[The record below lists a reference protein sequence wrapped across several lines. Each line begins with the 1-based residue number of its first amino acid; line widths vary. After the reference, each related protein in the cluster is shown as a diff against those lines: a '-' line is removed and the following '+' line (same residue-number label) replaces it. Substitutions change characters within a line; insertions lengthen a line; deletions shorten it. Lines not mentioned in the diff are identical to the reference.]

1 MYHDFHNNMETMD
14 VQNET
19 GRSRQFS
26 CPVCK
31 KRNWRSIET
40 FRVHKSHCRQGQDK
54 EGGGSRRG
62 AEHKCGDCNKEF
74 SSIQEYRDHIRDT
87 EPGENHVTH
96 VCPMHCGAAFSAD
109 TCLQHHVVRC
119 FARQRLGPFSVVS
132 CRDEMGNNI
141 GE

>member
-1 MYHDFHNNMETMD
+1 ME
-14 VQNET
+14 ET
-19 GRSRQFS
+19 S
-26 CPVCK
+26 CPMG
-31 KRNWRSIET
+31 SSAALLLLLT
-40 FRVHKSHCRQGQDK
+40 KSLK
-54 EGGGSRRG
+54 S
-62 AEHKCGDCNKEF
+62 KEF
-74 SSIQEYRDHIRDT
+74 SSSQEYRDHIRDT
-87 EPGENHVTH
+87 EPGGHHVTH

>member
-1 MYHDFHNNMETMD
+1 MYHDFHNNMETLE

-31 KRNWRSIET
+31 KKNWRSIET
-40 FRVHKSHCRQGQDK
+40 FRLHKSHCRGQDGDKRDKK
-54 EGGGSRRG
+54 EATIMCVDCG
-62 AEHKCGDCNKEF
+62 AEF
-74 SSIQEYRDHIRDT
+74 SNRLEYRDHVRDQEKT
-87 EPGENHVTH
+87 RGHVTH

-132 CRDEMGNNI
+132 CRDDGEMANNA
-141 GE
+141 G